1 MKEKP
6 RFSRIINIPI
16 EKISPNPNQP
26 RQYFDRIALAELAKS
41 IAQNGVI
48 HPITVRPYR
57 GGYQLISGERRVRA
71 SIIAGFGTIP
81 AIVIHT
87 DEEKSAVLSLL
98 ENLQREDLSFFEVA
112 QGYKKLLRQQEIT
125 REQLAAQLGKNTSS
139 IANKIRLLNLPA
151 KVRKLIR
158 DLRMSER
165 HANAL
170 LSLKDEDMQIKS
182 LFKMHERRMSP
193 SQAEEYI
200 ESVNENLCTSPDMV
214 QIPRVKDINGLTGM
228 LKKAVNQAKKS
239 GMEANMKQTEYDGGV
254 EYIIKVKAG
263 QE

>member
-6 RFSRIINIPI
+6 RFSRVINIPI

-26 RQYFDRIALAELAKS
+26 RKYFDRLALAELAKS

-48 HPITVRPYR
+48 HPVTVRPYR
-57 GGYQLISGERRVRA
+57 GKYQLISGERRVRA
-71 SIIAGFGTIP
+71 SLMVGISTIP

-112 QGYKKLLRQQEIT
+112 QGYKKLLREQEIT
-125 REQLAAQLGKNTSS
+125 REQLAAQLGKNSSS

-170 LSLKDEDMQIKS
+170 LALNDEDTQIRS

-200 ESVNENLCTSPDMV
+200 ESVNKKLCTSSDMV
-214 QIPRVKDINGLTGM
+214 HVPGIKDINGLTGT
-228 LKKAVNQAKKS
+228 LKKAVNLAKKS
-239 GMEANMKQTEYDGGV
+239 GMEANMRQMEYDGGV
-254 EYIIKVKAG
+254 EYVINVKSR
-263 QE
+263 Q